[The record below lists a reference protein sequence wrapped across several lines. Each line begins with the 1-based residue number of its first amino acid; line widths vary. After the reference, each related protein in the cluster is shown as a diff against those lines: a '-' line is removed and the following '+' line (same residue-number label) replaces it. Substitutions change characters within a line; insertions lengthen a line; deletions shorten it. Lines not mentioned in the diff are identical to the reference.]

1 MATTTR
7 RAKVMMG
14 IRVTDTTRTA
24 FRVWC
29 AQRGQTIQQ
38 VLEADVR
45 RHLLTPAVTPIPR
58 DRALVRVGR
67 RWPRQLWQRLN
78 RFRR

>member
-1 MATTTR
+1 MATTTPR

-14 IRVTDTTRTA
+14 IRVTPSTRTA

-38 VLEADVR
+38 VIEADVR
-45 RHLLTPAVTPIPR
+45 KHLLQPAVGPVPR
-58 DRALVRVGR
+58 NRALVLLSRPRSWR
-67 RWPRQLWQRLN
+67 RLLPWARS
-78 RFRR
+78 